1 MTREDG
7 PITTEFQQQDIEKW
21 QEYKEAFIVLTMFIF
36 SAALNRNI
44 SSLTAG
50 LFLNCQCC

>member
-21 QEYKEAFIVLTMFIF
+21 QKYKEAFIVLTMFIF
-36 SAALNRNI
+36 
-44 SSLTAG
+44 AG
-50 LFLNCQCC
+50 FLRRGSQSE